1 MYNMGFFP
9 TTAAAGFHSD
19 LDYYALT
26 SDKAGYYMIP
36 MHAVAVR
43 SRDWILN
50 CQMACLL
57 LTVPS
62 SAVRLL

>member
-26 SDKAGYYMIP
+26 SDKAGMQSQSAQGIGFST
-36 MHAVAVR
+36 VKWR
-43 SRDWILN
+43 
-50 CQMACLL
+50 ACC
-57 LTVPS
+57 
-62 SAVRLL
+62 